1 MSEQIRVLV
10 ADDHVVVREGLCAL
24 IAACPDM
31 QVVGEARNGQEAID
45 RAAQVQPDVVV
56 MDLVMPV
63 KDGLEAIKEIR
74 VKAPKARILVL
85 TSFGQDKR
93 VFQAIKAGALGYLLK
108 DSTSDELIQ
117 AIRDIYQAKLFLQ
130 PDIALRVARELNR
143 QSKSGTGGHE
153 LTERELE
160 VLKLVAHGLS
170 NREIAA
176 RLTLSEVTVDA
187 HVSNILSKLHL
198 NNRTQAALYAL
209 REGLAEIE
217 IESD

>member
-10 ADDHVVVREGLCAL
+10 ADDHIVVREGLCAL

-31 QVVGEARNGQEAID
+31 QVVGEARNGLEAVD

-63 KDGLEAIKEIR
+63 MDGLEAIKEIR

-117 AIRDIYQAKLFLQ
+117 AI
-130 PDIALRVARELNR
+130 
-143 QSKSGTGGHE
+143 
-153 LTERELE
+153 
-160 VLKLVAHGLS
+160 
-170 NREIAA
+170 
-176 RLTLSEVTVDA
+176 
-187 HVSNILSKLHL
+187 
-198 NNRTQAALYAL
+198 
-209 REGLAEIE
+209 
-217 IESD
+217 

>member
-1 MSEQIRVLV
+1 
-10 ADDHVVVREGLCAL
+10 
-24 IAACPDM
+24 
-31 QVVGEARNGQEAID
+31 
-45 RAAQVQPDVVV
+45 
-56 MDLVMPV
+56 
-63 KDGLEAIKEIR
+63 
-74 VKAPKARILVL
+74 
-85 TSFGQDKR
+85 
-93 VFQAIKAGALGYLLK
+93 
-108 DSTSDELIQ
+108 
-117 AIRDIYQAKLFLQ
+117 
-130 PDIALRVARELNR
+130 VARELNR
-143 QSKSGTGGHE
+143 QSKSGTGGQD

-198 NNRTQAALYAL
+198 SNRTQAALYAL